1 MNVPPRILMVAG
13 EASGDLHGGSVVR
26 ALRAIAPGVEVSGVG
41 GERMRA
47 EGMRLIHHIHDL
59 AFMGFVEVVRNLSTI
74 VTLERELL
82 AEIEKNRPDVVV
94 LIDYPGSTSSSRRK
108 PSSGASVSCTS
119 SARRCGH
126 GTRDG

>member
-1 MNVPPRILMVAG
+1 
-13 EASGDLHGGSVVR
+13 
-26 ALRAIAPGVEVSGVG
+26 
-41 GERMRA
+41 MRA

-94 LIDYPGSTSSSRRK
+94 LID
-108 PSSGASVSCTS
+108 
-119 SARRCGH
+119 
-126 GTRDG
+126 